1 MEVGSNIHL
10 PHAHFTTTIGCFMG
24 PVLGRIGLVVA
35 LAPESVNNIKFDKD
49 KYVGMFSY
57 KYIVSAVLTT
67 CWYHTRLNFEE
78 I

>member
-1 MEVGSNIHL
+1 
-10 PHAHFTTTIGCFMG
+10 MG

-49 KYVGMFSY
+49 KYVVMFSY